1 MNCLISEG
9 MGRVDAALEAIDYG
23 IKKYQELILENEY
36 ELVADDIEGVYE
48 ECRKWMEY
56 TGNANK
62 CSHSDKTIREFI
74 ERLKKGRV

>member
-1 MNCLISEG
+1 MNWLLTTS
-9 MGRVDAALEAIDYG
+9 R
-23 IKKYQELILENEY
+23 N
-36 ELVADDIEGVYE
+36 VYE

-74 ERLKKGRV
+74 ERLKKGRAQFYLD